1 MCPQRAVTQICRSQQ
16 AQIGV
21 LLSPPVWASHYNK
34 GIEVEEHVH
43 QRTMMLAKGLYHKSD
58 EEAQMELRL
67 FSLEKIGSRE
77 TLSLSTTA

>member
-1 MCPQRAVTQICRSQQ
+1 
-16 AQIGV
+16 
-21 LLSPPVWASHYNK
+21 
-34 GIEVEEHVH
+34 
-43 QRTMMLAKGLYHKSD
+43 MLAKDLYHKSD